1 MNLNKNA
8 DTDKYGYSGYGIE
21 FDARSQFPL
30 PDGSWGKNII
40 IFGVDNSSSTHFD
53 NRKNDILVLS
63 KGPTKKLDDTTIIAE
78 AKYPISFTK
87 SGKNF
92 LLRLHYNGSNSFL
105 FVNTGLKEVVNV
117 FPVDYN
123 AIDTN
128 DILDIHRY
136 LIKET

>member
-30 PDGSWGKNII
+30 PDGSWSKNII

-87 SGKNF
+87 SGKIF

>member
-21 FDARSQFPL
+21 FDARSQFSL

-63 KGPTKKLDDTTIIAE
+63 KGPTQKLDDTTIIAE

-87 SGKNF
+87 SGKKF
-92 LLRLHYNGSNSFL
+92 LLSLHYNGSNSFL

-136 LIKET
+136 LMKET